1 MLYGPNLVGQPL
13 NRLELKGMIIDIFEQ
28 WNVTDRYTQGPS
40 RLRYWIHLPHRAQVM
55 AKF

>member
-13 NRLELKGMIIDIFEQ
+13 NRRELKGIIIDIFKQ

-40 RLRYWIHLPHRAQVM
+40 RLRYWSGAFSVRVV
-55 AKF
+55 K